1 MMYDAKRL
9 HPITI
14 LIQTGKNMKRYIFSI
29 LPFIFIKHSGKD
41 GIIFGV
47 IALFLLFSVVFLTSL
62 FSWLKKTYRM
72 EDGELRI
79 EYGVFVRKKRYIP
92 IERIQ
97 SLNLSE
103 GILQQL
109 LGLVKVQVETAG
121 GGNGEE
127 AEIVLSAITKMEA
140 KALQTFVESTKYSS
154 HEEVEPVKEKVP
166 VYKIATSELLL
177 LSLTSGGIGVVISAV
192 LALIS
197 QLDDVIPYKKLFG
210 RFEHWAENSIITVA
224 FLVFIGLLLAWVIAL
239 ARTMLKF
246 ANFTVIKS
254 GDDIIIS
261 QGLLEKRQ
269 LTIPIKR
276 IQAIRIKENM
286 IRQILGFATVYIESA
301 GGSSANIESSKVMF
315 LPAVR
320 LKKIAEIVGPNLSE
334 FHLTQKFHPAP
345 KKALARYLIRSWY
358 IPIPVVI
365 AAVIF
370 LNAWGLLTFILLGIM
385 SVFAV
390 RKYQSAGWNIDSE
403 QLSLRFGGM
412 VRTTVY
418 MKKNKIQSLE
428 IRESYFQRR
437 KNLGTIEAIVKSGTG
452 PSGGAVVD
460 LEKEDVKQI
469 YNWYS
474 REKNEGLHM

>member
-1 MMYDAKRL
+1 MMYEAKRL

-14 LIQTGKNMKRYIFSI
+14 LIQTGKNIKRYIFSL
-29 LPFIFIKHSGKD
+29 LPFIFIKHSGED
-41 GIIFGV
+41 VMIFGL
-47 IALFLLFSVVFLTSL
+47 IALFLLFVIVFLTSL
-62 FSWLKKTYRM
+62 FSWLRYTYRM
-72 EDGELRI
+72 ENGELRI

-103 GILQQL
+103 GILQQMF
-109 LGLVKVQVETAG
+109 GLVKVQVETAG

-127 AEIVLSAITKMEA
+127 AEIVLSAIKKIEA
-140 KALQTFVESTKYSS
+140 KALQNYIGSTKNINQ
-154 HEEVEPVKEKVP
+154 EEAEPSEKNFTI
-166 VYKIATSELLL
+166 YKISTSELFL

-192 LALIS
+192 MAFIS
-197 QLDDVIPYKKLFG
+197 QLDNVIPYKKLFG

-224 FLVFIGLLLAWVIAL
+224 ILVFIGLLLAWVIAL
-239 ARTMLKF
+239 ARTMLKY

-254 GDDIIIS
+254 DDDIIIS

-276 IQAIRIKENM
+276 IQAIRIKENI
-286 IRQILGFATVYIESA
+286 IRRILGFATVYIESA

-315 LPAVR
+315 LPVTR
-320 LKKIAEIVGPNLSE
+320 LNKMADIVGLNLSE
-334 FHLTQKFHPAP
+334 FHITQMFHPAP
-345 KKALARYLIRSWY
+345 KKALVRYLIRSWY
-358 IPIPVVI
+358 IPVPVVI

-370 LNAWGLLTFILLGIM
+370 LKVWGLLALILLGVM

-390 RKYQSAGWNIDSE
+390 LKYQSAGWNIDSR

-437 KNLGTIEAIVKSGTG
+437 KNLGTVEAIVKSGTG
-452 PSGGAVVD
+452 PTGGTVVD

-474 REKNEGLHM
+474 RNKNEGLHM